1 MPHIRTYVRL
11 MSVQCV
17 YVYVL
22 CVRGK
27 DKILVTKVKRKVVA
41 ANMVVAVVAKTSFSS
56 SGQEG
61 AVVVVVAGRQHQ
73 RKTSKV
79 KWLLSSVFFCS
90 VSMWLLF
97 CLIRSSECKD
107 LGRRRSSSEEID
119 DDGGKS
125 SSSSS
130 SSSPLLSRQTKQL
143 LRKRRESEVA
153 NEFSFSTGS
162 EAAAAALPSNSCATN
177 ASSPAISSSSSSSVA
192 TANNNNTVV
201 KIRNHMGPAHKYS
214 IITQSILT
222 FVTVF
227 VFGCA
232 IILAVFAWKR
242 YTDSSF
248 RYQYFKDDSKFYGF
262 PGSQKR
268 TG

>member
-1 MPHIRTYVRL
+1 
-11 MSVQCV
+11 
-17 YVYVL
+17 
-22 CVRGK
+22 
-27 DKILVTKVKRKVVA
+27 
-41 ANMVVAVVAKTSFSS
+41 MVVAVVAKTSFSS

-130 SSSPLLSRQTKQL
+130 SSSSSPLLSRQTKQL

-162 EAAAAALPSNSCATN
+162 EAAAAAAAALPSNSSATN

-262 PGSQKR
+262 PGSQIKEDR
-268 TG
+268 ISYLH